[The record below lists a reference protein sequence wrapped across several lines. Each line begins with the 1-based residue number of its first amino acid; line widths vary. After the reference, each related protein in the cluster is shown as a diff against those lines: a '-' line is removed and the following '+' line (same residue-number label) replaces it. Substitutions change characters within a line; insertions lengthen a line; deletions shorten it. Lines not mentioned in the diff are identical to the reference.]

1 LGRQARREGRA
12 SGQNQGKTKER
23 FHAVYYSLCGAEVK
37 NEMPAGL
44 SSQVQFIKVLGT
56 HSYSNCGW
64 FSTAKWEKSSGVVEY
79 WSNGFM
85 VNLAQK
91 IT

>member
-1 LGRQARREGRA
+1 LAQKQQKQ
-12 SGQNQGKTKER
+12 GQFMKV
-23 FHAVYYSLCGAEVK
+23 FGA
-37 NEMPAGL
+37 N
-44 SSQVQFIKVLGT
+44 
-56 HSYSNCGW
+56 SYLNWGW

-91 IT
+91 IA